1 MDIFPVRC
9 QVEWTTLESGCIE
22 ITLDKNLSKIEEKVA
37 RIMGAP
43 TFVRR
48 PMDKMNST
56 LWGLMDG
63 SRNGREIK
71 EEMDAQFDEG
81 ISPVDERVSNSI
93 AHFVELGL
101 VSLTGMK
108 DDFDWDIGPSVAGH

>member
-9 QVEWTTLESGCIE
+9 QVEWTTLESGCVE

-43 TFVRR
+43 TIIRR
-48 PMDKMNST
+48 PMDQMNSA
-56 LWGLMDG
+56 LWALMDG
-63 SRNGREIK
+63 SRNVRAIIA
-71 EEMDAQFDEG
+71 EMDAQFDEM

-93 AHFVELGL
+93 AQFVELGL
-101 VSLTGMK
+101 VTLTITK
-108 DDFDWDIGPSVAGH
+108 DDFDWNIGPSLR